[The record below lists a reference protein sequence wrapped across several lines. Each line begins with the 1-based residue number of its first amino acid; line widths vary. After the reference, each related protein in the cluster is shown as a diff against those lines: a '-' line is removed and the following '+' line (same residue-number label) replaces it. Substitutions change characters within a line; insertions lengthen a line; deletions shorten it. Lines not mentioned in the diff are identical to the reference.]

1 MTTKFQSAVQRN
13 SAADSN
19 SGSCR
24 RGYLWFQVQAANFV
38 GSETLWLSAY
48 LGNTHIIGRPRLS
61 SKEVTVADSQKMKIT
76 RRAYELWQQAGEP
89 KDRDEEF
96 YLQAERELNEAP
108 ENEITATI
116 SPAPSQGRL

>member
-1 MTTKFQSAVQRN
+1 M
-13 SAADSN
+13 
-19 SGSCR
+19 
-24 RGYLWFQVQAANFV
+24 
-38 GSETLWLSAY
+38 
-48 LGNTHIIGRPRLS
+48 
-61 SKEVTVADSQKMKIT
+61 ADSQEMKIT

-108 ENEITATI
+108 ENAITAKI